1 MDQES
6 GKQKLGAGGGT
17 GIPTHH
23 FVYRTYMHISNLHSY
38 TSIYLHIYTH
48 IYTHISTY
56 IFTHDIIFELNWEKV
71 LWDLLYCKMTIT
83 VNNVLMLSKLL
94 KEQLFSTYLFINL

>member
-1 MDQES
+1 MKLKKKKTSTVLWKLLKADRTQMDQES

-23 FVYRTYMHISNLHSY
+23 CVYRTHMHISNLHSY

-48 IYTHISTY
+48 THIYTYKY
-56 IFTHDIIFELNWEKV
+56 IYIYTWHNLWAKLGKCVMGFIILQN
-71 LWDLLYCKMTIT
+71 DY
-83 VNNVLMLSKLL
+83 NS
-94 KEQLFSTYLFINL
+94 